1 VTVRLDGDLDKDT
14 ITAVR
19 AEFARAVSPS
29 TTAIVLDL
37 TGVSFPSLEA
47 VGMLP
52 QMAVLAWACQR
63 LTSSSPLGGRPACST
78 TSRTH
83 PTLNGSGGEDR
94 RVTYSAVMRLPG
106 VVDSARGLGA
116 RSHLCWRYEDHSE
129 FVVRA
134 QEFLSDGLAAGER
147 ACCIAPGDVAVLTG
161 QLRELDGLDEAID
174 RGALRV
180 ESLDTL
186 YPVGTT
192 IDPAIQ
198 IRTYAAAT
206 RDALAAGFTGLR
218 VAAEATDLVR
228 TPAQLDSFTRYE
240 HLVDQFML
248 TQPFTALCAYH
259 RSELGDQVVAQLACV
274 HPQANTGAT
283 PFRLH
288 TRTTQDQSTLAL
300 GGELDLTGHDL
311 LSRALDRVAPRPV
324 EGRILI
330 DATDLS
336 FIDHRGMLALDDY
349 AGRRGVTAVLRTSL
363 STPDR
368 LITILDLTNVCVERM
383 A

>member
-1 VTVRLDGDLDKDT
+1 
-14 ITAVR
+14 
-19 AEFARAVSPS
+19 VSPS
-29 TTAIVLDL
+29 TTTIVVDL
-37 TGVSFPSLEA
+37 TGLSLLSPEA
-47 VGMLP
+47 
-52 QMAVLAWACQR
+52 
-63 LTSSSPLGGRPACST
+63 SSGPGLFTRPT
-78 TSRTH
+78 
-83 PTLNGSGGEDR
+83 PDDSGGEDR
-94 RVTYSAVMRLPG
+94 RVTYSGAMRLPG
-106 VVDSARGLGA
+106 VVDNARGLGA
-116 RSHLCWRYEDHSE
+116 RSHLCWSYDDHPE
-129 FVVRA
+129 FVARA

-147 ACCIAPGDVAVLTG
+147 ACYVAPGDVAALTG
-161 QLRELDGLDEAID
+161 QLREIDGLDEAID

-192 IDPAIQ
+192 VDPAIQ

-228 TPAQLDSFTRYE
+228 SPAQLDSFTRYE

-248 TQPFTALCAYH
+248 AQPFTALCAYH
-259 RSELGDQVVAQLACV
+259 RGELGDQVVAQLACL
-274 HPQANTGAT
+274 HPQATTGAT

-288 TRTTQDQSTLAL
+288 ARTTQEESTLAL

-311 LSRALDRVAPRPV
+311 LSRALDRAAPRSI

-368 LITILDLTNVCVERM
+368 LVEILDLTHVCVERV